1 MSAQLDAIHAESDH
15 HSASPAR
22 TLDAS
27 VQPPLHATTAERKV
41 LLDDIMTM
49 LGRRISVYAERR
61 RIAIAAQ
68 HGLSTCD
75 LRVLEQIVELGPL
88 STGQLTRLSGLSAG
102 SITTIVDRLEAS
114 GMIHRTKPTDRRVI
128 LLAADMQRYAEM
140 QLDTEPMLP
149 HPADR
154 VRATPH
160 SLTQAHAFLSHYLGD
175 LREGTLRDSVEPHA

>member
-1 MSAQLDAIHAESDH
+1 MSTRLDALHAESDRRL
-15 HSASPAR
+15 SSPAL

-27 VQPPLHATTAERKV
+27 TRRHADTAVAERNT

-49 LGRRISVYAERR
+49 LGRRISVYAEHR
-61 RIAIAAQ
+61 RIAIAAH
-68 HGLSTCD
+68 HGVSTCD

-114 GMIHRTKPTDRRVI
+114 GMIHRTKPVDRRVI
-128 LLAADMQRYAEM
+128 LLAADMQRYTDM

-160 SLTQAHAFLSHYLGD
+160 SLTQVHAYLSHYLGD
-175 LREGTLRDSVEPHA
+175 MRDGALRDSVEPHA